1 MIKDYYKTTCPC
13 CGQPLELFINSQGDI
28 ALRFY
33 DIEDQ
38 AEVVE
43 ILKKNISITPDDLKK
58 RIESHLIDYNLLVQD
73 DFNDYFI
80 DRAKKLLALIEKAM
94 GKPVADKDTD
104 TTKAQFGTSLL

>member
-1 MIKDYYKTTCPC
+1 MIKDYFKTTCPC

-43 ILKKNISITPDDLKK
+43 ILKKNN
-58 RIESHLIDYNLLVQD
+58 IELGVNLC
-73 DFNDYFI
+73 
-80 DRAKKLLALIEKAM
+80 
-94 GKPVADKDTD
+94 GKEDK
-104 TTKAQFGTSLL
+104 

>member
-13 CGQPLELFINSQGDI
+13 CGQPLELFINSQGNI

-43 ILKKNISITPDDLKK
+43 ILKKNN
-58 RIESHLIDYNLLVQD
+58 IEFGVNLC
-73 DFNDYFI
+73 
-80 DRAKKLLALIEKAM
+80 
-94 GKPVADKDTD
+94 GKEDK
-104 TTKAQFGTSLL
+104 

>member
-43 ILKKNISITPDDLKK
+43 ILKKSNIELGV
-58 RIESHLIDYNLLVQD
+58 NLC
-73 DFNDYFI
+73 
-80 DRAKKLLALIEKAM
+80 
-94 GKPVADKDTD
+94 GKEDK
-104 TTKAQFGTSLL
+104 

>member
-43 ILKKNISITPDDLKK
+43 ILKKNN
-58 RIESHLIDYNLLVQD
+58 IELGVYLC
-73 DFNDYFI
+73 
-80 DRAKKLLALIEKAM
+80 RKE
-94 GKPVADKDTD
+94 DK
-104 TTKAQFGTSLL
+104 

>member
-1 MIKDYYKTTCPC
+1 MIKAYFKTTCPC

-43 ILKKNISITPDDLKK
+43 ILKKNN
-58 RIESHLIDYNLLVQD
+58 IELGVNLC
-73 DFNDYFI
+73 
-80 DRAKKLLALIEKAM
+80 
-94 GKPVADKDTD
+94 GKEDK
-104 TTKAQFGTSLL
+104 

>member
-1 MIKDYYKTTCPC
+1 MVKDYFKTTCPC

-43 ILKKNISITPDDLKK
+43 ILKKNN
-58 RIESHLIDYNLLVQD
+58 IELGVNLC
-73 DFNDYFI
+73 
-80 DRAKKLLALIEKAM
+80 
-94 GKPVADKDTD
+94 GKEDK
-104 TTKAQFGTSLL
+104 

>member
-1 MIKDYYKTTCPC
+1 MIKDYFKTICPC

-43 ILKKNISITPDDLKK
+43 ILNKKNIELSVNVGVK
-58 RIESHLIDYNLLVQD
+58 E
-73 DFNDYFI
+73 
-80 DRAKKLLALIEKAM
+80 
-94 GKPVADKDTD
+94 DK
-104 TTKAQFGTSLL
+104 

>member
-13 CGQPLELFINSQGDI
+13 CRQPFELFINSQGDI

-43 ILKKNISITPDDLKK
+43 ILKKNN
-58 RIESHLIDYNLLVQD
+58 IELGVNLC
-73 DFNDYFI
+73 
-80 DRAKKLLALIEKAM
+80 
-94 GKPVADKDTD
+94 GKEDK
-104 TTKAQFGTSLL
+104 